1 MKQSNLANLVVDAYR
16 YDESSASGRNWRAIK
31 RWSGL
36 RPRSVD
42 SQIVGVWHFS
52 THMIDV
58 ARDGTVTPV
67 NPGWGSTTDRC
78 GIRKITAGYNG
89 PDGSVGDREL
99 FEDAA

>member
-1 MKQSNLANLVVDAYR
+1 MKQSNLTNLVIDAVR
-16 YDESSASGRNWRAIK
+16 HGEASASDRKWQASYTDGIV
-31 RWSGL
+31 
-36 RPRSVD
+36 SVY
-42 SQIVGVWHFS
+42 HFS

-89 PDGSVGDREL
+89 PNGSVGYREL

>member
-1 MKQSNLANLVVDAYR
+1 MKQSNLTNLVVDAIR
-16 YDESSASGRNWRAIK
+16 HGDASASGRKWQAHYDVFN
-31 RWSGL
+31 GTV
-36 RPRSVD
+36 SVY
-42 SQIVGVWHFS
+42 HFS
-52 THMIDV
+52 THMINV

-89 PDGSVGDREL
+89 HEGSVGYREL